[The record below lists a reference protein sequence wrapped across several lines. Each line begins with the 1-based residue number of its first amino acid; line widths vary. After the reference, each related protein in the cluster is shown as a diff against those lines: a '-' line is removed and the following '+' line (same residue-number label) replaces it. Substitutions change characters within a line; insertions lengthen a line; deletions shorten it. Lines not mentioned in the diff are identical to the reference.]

1 VITINYYAI
10 GTSFNGSYEIQS
22 GTSPA
27 NAVYLYIQ
35 QHGRKP
41 RLVLTRS
48 EYENAM
54 KRVK

>member
-1 VITINYYAI
+1 MITINYYAI